1 MKIVQAN
8 AKKKLCLKDI
18 EEFVETGI
26 IVFIIDPIL
35 VKLYMKK
42 KGATKKHKKLRK
54 QRSKR
59 RNYNKNVSIDHFS
72 KDMANILKRVDAIE
86 KEKSIHFH

>member
-8 AKKKLCLKDI
+8 VKKKFPLKDI

-35 VKLYMKK
+35 VKLFMKK
-42 KGATKKHKKLRK
+42 KGATKKHKLIKK
-54 QRSKR
+54 TK
-59 RNYNKNVSIDHFS
+59 K
-72 KDMANILKRVDAIE
+72 
-86 KEKSIHFH
+86 